1 MSAEGYVQ
9 ANYAPSWGHPVLEN
23 RHYST
28 YSQDT
33 SKSFV
38 FIYKKR
44 FSNTG
49 CFRITC

>member
-9 ANYAPSWGHPVLEN
+9 VNYAPSWGHPVLEN
-23 RHYST
+23 RRYST

-38 FIYKKR
+38 STYEKR
-44 FSNTG
+44 FSS
-49 CFRITC
+49 ID